1 MLPKSIVKIRCYPNI
16 GLLRIFY
23 TSDEI
28 NCSHSLLLKNA
39 KARLRL
45 RYDAAVFT
53 RRPAPSEDWRRG
65 DSNPR
70 PEMFQ
75 DKRLHA

>member
-1 MLPKSIVKIRCYPNI
+1 MGNALKKID
-16 GLLRIFY
+16 IF
-23 TSDEI
+23 
-28 NCSHSLLLKNA
+28 HLLLDSKLKIDRKKSSFA
-39 KARLRL
+39 SASLKVRRATEDILRSSTL
-45 RYDAAVFT
+45 S
-53 RRPAPSEDWRRG
+53 SEADWRRG